1 MKTIKFLTITM
12 GLLSSMVLAADDLA
26 QVSKIN
32 QVSLVVEAKILQAVL
47 SNGPSKPA
55 YQDLKVDVMNWQHL
69 SNSSID
75 QWLSQNRQG
84 LSLRLSDC
92 QAETDCFENLGLY
105 FGVNKQGYRRK
116 ASLLTEM
123 VFQLSEDEEE
133 VNHIRLVSNRTLG
146 IFGPLNETQVKE
158 RSLTLTLKIKEIL
171 DLVRTGNTGLDFN
184 LVKVRAS
191 LQRIPREFIRS
202 QLVSDNLKKQ
212 MQEGDFELVIHA
224 DLDSYQS
231 LDFIR
236 QFKPLGSPGLKDE
249 LEIDIKLLQREF
261 GEAINKKLTMTSFIL
276 LDARGVAGNS
286 KGQLKEKNFRI
297 LYSQDN

>member
-69 SNSSID
+69 SNSRID

>member
-1 MKTIKFLTITM
+1 M